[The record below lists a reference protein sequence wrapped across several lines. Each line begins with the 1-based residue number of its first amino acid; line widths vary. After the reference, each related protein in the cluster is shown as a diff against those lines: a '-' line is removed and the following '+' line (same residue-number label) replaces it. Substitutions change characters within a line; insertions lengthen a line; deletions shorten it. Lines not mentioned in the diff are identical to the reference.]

1 MPPLD
6 QLSWVLSQSASGAI
20 LFTYTFENVAW
31 ALVKHLATGYLLYSI
46 LQRVRGRRLTVAT
59 VVAALVGSLG
69 PDLIDKPLTLV
80 GVLGYG
86 RTFAHSLFTTA
97 VILTAGFVL
106 ARRVD
111 RTDLSGAFAVGYLSH
126 LLVDMF
132 GEVFGGLPYVD
143 TAFLFWPVVVKRPI
157 GLARPTLPVPKA
169 TIFLA
174 IVVFAAVLWVLDG
187 MVGLSDTARFVR
199 HRLREP

>member
-1 MPPLD
+1 MGPLE
-6 QLSWVLSQSASGAI
+6 QLSYAVPALARGI
-20 LFTYTFENVAW
+20 FLFSYTFENVTW
-31 ALVKHLATGYLLYSI
+31 ALAKHVATGYLLYSVV
-46 LQRVRGRRLTVAT
+46 QRVRGRRLAVAT

-86 RTFAHSLFTTA
+86 RTFAHSLFTTTA
-97 VILTAGFVL
+97 ILTVGFVL

-111 RTDLSGAFAVGYLSH
+111 RTDLGGAFAVGYLSH

-143 TAFLFWPVVVKRPI
+143 TAFLFWPIIVKRPI
-157 GLARPTLPVPKA
+157 GLARPTLPVAKP
-169 TIFLA
+169 TIFSA
-174 IVVFAAVLWVLDG
+174 IIVFAAVLWVLDG
-187 MVGLSDTARFVR
+187 MVGLSNTTRFVYE
-199 HRLREP
+199 RLRES